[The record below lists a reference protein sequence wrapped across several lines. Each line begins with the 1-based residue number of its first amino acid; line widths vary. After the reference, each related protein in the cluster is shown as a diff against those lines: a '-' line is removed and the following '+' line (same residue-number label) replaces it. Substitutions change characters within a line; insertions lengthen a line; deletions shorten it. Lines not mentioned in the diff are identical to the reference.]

1 MQAFKF
7 KTVID
12 ETHTL
17 SLVLPST
24 VRPGTADVTVVLEM
38 DEPRKTAGTSESPTD
53 ELLERLMRFGD
64 GRRLGGLSIKELA
77 AEGRR

>member
-24 VRPGTADVTVVLEM
+24 VRPGTTDVTVVLEV
-38 DEPRKTAGTSESPTD
+38 DEPVKTVKSPSPETV
-53 ELLERLMRFGD
+53 EALRTFHK
-64 GRRLGGLSIKELA
+64 GRRLNGLTLRELKE
-77 AEGRR
+77 EGRR